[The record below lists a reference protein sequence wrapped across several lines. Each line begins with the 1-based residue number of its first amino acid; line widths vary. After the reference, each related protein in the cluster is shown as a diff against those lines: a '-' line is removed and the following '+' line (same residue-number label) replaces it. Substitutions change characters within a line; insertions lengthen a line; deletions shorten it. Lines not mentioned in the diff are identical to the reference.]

1 MPAPNADAATAA
13 RTPAA
18 PADENRFARLT
29 PACLS
34 KSEKSSVISLA
45 LNVLTSRRR
54 PARAFAA
61 PEDIQRFLR
70 VKLGGRRDEVF
81 GIVLLNTR
89 HRLIRVVE
97 LFRGAVDGPSVRPGA
112 VVREALNNNAAAAIL
127 YRNHPCGVAEPS
139 EADRHIAERLGRALQ
154 LIDVRLLDH
163 IVVTDG
169 SFVSLAERGCI

>member
-1 MPAPNADAATAA
+1 MPTSSAPTTA
-13 RTPAA
+13 
-18 PADENRFARLT
+18 ENRFAALS

-34 KSEKSSVISLA
+34 KSEKSSVITLA
-45 LNVLTSRRR
+45 LNVLTSRCR
-54 PARAFAA
+54 PRRAFAA

-81 GIVLLNTR
+81 GIVLLDTR

-97 LFRGAVDGPSVRPGA
+97 LLQGTVDRAAVRPRA
-112 VVREALNNNAAAAIL
+112 VVRETLENNAAAAIL
-127 YRNHPCGVAEPS
+127 YRNHPSGVAEPS
-139 EADRHIAERLGRALQ
+139 EADRHITQRIGRALE

-169 SFVSLAERGCI
+169 SFVSLAERGFI